1 MRPLRQLVLPN
12 RHKLAILARDERGA
26 SLMELLVAIVSGVVV
41 MMALFAILNVSL
53 SQTSRVTGRVEA
65 DQAGRIAMEKIM
77 NELHS
82 SCVAGYIAPVE
93 AKSDEHQLIFV
104 SESGSQATFSTVHR
118 HVISLQETTPEK
130 FVLTDTAYP
139 STGSELNY
147 SELSFSAKPSTTT
160 TLLGNAG
167 QSEEKSAPVPV
178 FQYYRYYTTEDKG
191 ATIGQ
196 LDPTPLKVPLSTEE
210 AKLVAEVAVRF
221 TSKPREGKVSAGNSA
236 DLSDTAVLRLSPS
249 DNSSTAR
256 NIACA

>member
-1 MRPLRQLVLPN
+1 MRPLRRLASSGRRQLM
-12 RHKLAILARDERGA
+12 ILAREEHGA
-26 SLMELLVAIVSGVVV
+26 SLMELLVATVSGVVV
-41 MMALFAILNVSL
+41 MLALFAILDVSL

-65 DQAGRIAMEKIM
+65 DQAGRVAMEKIM

-82 SCVAGYIAPVE
+82 SCVAGYIAPIE
-93 AKSDEHQLIFV
+93 EKSDATHLIFV
-104 SESGSQATFSTVHR
+104 SESGSQATFSSVHQ
-118 HVISLQETTPEK
+118 HVIALTEPTPEK
-130 FVLTDTAYP
+130 LVLTDESFP

-147 SELSFSAKPSTTT
+147 SELHFSAKPTSIT
-160 TLLGNAG
+160 TLLANAG

-191 ATIGQ
+191 GTLGQ
-196 LDPTPLKVPLSTEE
+196 LDPIPLKVPLGEE
-210 AKLVAEVAVRF
+210 ASLVAQVAVRF

-236 DLSDTAVLRLSPS
+236 DLSDSAVLRLSPS

>member
-1 MRPLRQLVLPN
+1 MRLRQVIIPA
-12 RHKLAILARDERGA
+12 RRQLAILAREEHGA
-26 SLMELLVAIVSGVVV
+26 SLMELLVATVSGVVV

-53 SQTSRVTGRVEA
+53 SQTARVTGRVEA
-65 DQAGRIAMEKIM
+65 DQAGRVAMEKIM

-93 AKSDEHQLIFV
+93 AKSDEKQLIFV
-104 SESGSQATFSTVHR
+104 SESGSQATFSSVHR
-118 HVISLQETTPEK
+118 HVIALQEPTAEK

-139 STGSELNY
+139 SIGSELNY
-147 SELSFSAKPSTTT
+147 SELNFSAKPSSTT

-167 QSEEKSAPVPV
+167 QSEEKSVAVPV

-191 ATIGQ
+191 ATLGQ
-196 LDPTPLKVPLSTEE
+196 LDPTPLTVPLNPED

-221 TSKPREGKVSAGNSA
+221 TSKPREGKVAASNSV
-236 DLSDTAVLRLSPS
+236 DLSDSAVLRLGPS